1 MKAIDPVCGMRVK
14 IEKRAMQSEHRGQT
28 FYFCTAACRNAFDV
42 HPERYVDRG
51 FFESRPEIDKHR
63 SQPALNPYANR

>member
-28 FYFCTAACRNAFDV
+28 YYFCTAACRNAFDV
-42 HPERYVDRG
+42 HPERYVDQG
-51 FFESRPEIDKHR
+51 FSESTLEVNRHK
-63 SQPALNPYANR
+63 SKPALYR